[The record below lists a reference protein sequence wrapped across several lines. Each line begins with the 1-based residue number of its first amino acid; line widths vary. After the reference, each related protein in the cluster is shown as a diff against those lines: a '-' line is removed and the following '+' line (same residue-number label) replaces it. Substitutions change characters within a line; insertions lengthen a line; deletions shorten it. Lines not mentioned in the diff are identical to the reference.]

1 MKKILVVALF
11 SLFFFSCSKND
22 GVSGS
27 SSSDGLLYV
36 QTYSIQDI
44 NFTSAKCVGVLTIG
58 SYPTTDYGICWSTA
72 PNPTA
77 SGFHVQGVLNTG
89 STVFT
94 GTIGP
99 LMANTLYYVRAYA
112 KDDTGTVY
120 GAQMSFTTLNM
131 VGSTGGGLMDVENQ
145 SYGSVVINGKE
156 WMRSNLNVSK
166 YRNGDVIPQVTDV
179 TQWDTLTT
187 GAWCYYENDTA
198 NGPIYG
204 KLYNWYAVND
214 SRGLA
219 PTGWHVA
226 TDAEWTGLTD
236 FLGGGNVAGKK
247 LKDNGTPAL
256 WDVTTNYATNESGF
270 NGLPGGVAY
279 LNYNLPAPVTPP
291 VTPALSDLFKWKTKA
306 AYWWSA
312 TTTGS
317 TAADLVWVRNC
328 NSSSDEFVRSG
339 AIKKSA
345 LAVRCVKN

>member
-1 MKKILVVALF
+1 
-11 SLFFFSCSKND
+11 
-22 GVSGS
+22 
-27 SSSDGLLYV
+27 
-36 QTYSIQDI
+36 
-44 NFTSAKCVGVLTIG
+44 
-58 SYPTTDYGICWSTA
+58 
-72 PNPTA
+72 
-77 SGFHVQGVLNTG
+77 
-89 STVFT
+89 
-94 GTIGP
+94 
-99 LMANTLYYVRAYA
+99 
-112 KDDTGTVY
+112 
-120 GAQMSFTTLNM
+120 MSFTTLNM

-198 NGPIYG
+198 NGPVYG

-279 LNYNLPAPVTPP
+279 LNYNLPAPGTPP

>member
-1 MKKILVVALF
+1 MKKILIVALF
-11 SLFFFSCSKND
+11 SLFLFSCSKND

-58 SYPTTDYGICWSTA
+58 SYPTADYGICWSTA

-77 SGFHVQGVLNTG
+77 SGFHVQGVFNSG

-94 GTIGP
+94 GTVGP
-99 LMANTLYYVRAYA
+99 LMPNTLYYVRAYA
-112 KDDTGTVY
+112 KDASGTVY

-131 VGSTGGGLMDVENQ
+131 LGSTGGGLMDADNQ
-145 SYGSVVINGKE
+145 SYSSVVINGKE
-156 WMRSNLNVSK
+156 WMRSNLNVTK

-179 TQWDTLTT
+179 TQWESLTT

-247 LKDNGTPAL
+247 LKDNSTPAL

-270 NGLPGGVAY
+270 SGLPGGVAY
-279 LNYNLPAPVTPP
+279 LNYNLPAPATPP